1 MIYPVLYDYRIA
13 ITAFFGGFVKAL
25 VQEISSIQ
33 VGYTFRDGVA
43 INPLGDTFVLQMKDL
58 AQGSPVEVSA
68 LSRIQFGEIREQHG
82 LQDGDVVFRS
92 RGPNPSCTLLL
103 GCPNRFILAGP
114 LYRIR
119 VTSEFVLPGYLAW
132 YLNQQ
137 PAQTYL
143 AGVSEGTLQKMVS
156 KNSLLEMPIE
166 FPDLEMQR
174 RILEIEDLLT
184 RESRLTCEILSKKRK
199 LVNSCLAKALQE
211 QEI

>member
-1 MIYPVLYDYRIA
+1 MRA
-13 ITAFFGGFVKAL
+13 E
-25 VQEISSIQ
+25 VQEISGIQ

-43 INPLGDTFVLQMKDL
+43 IDPLGDTFVLQMKDL

-92 RGPNPSCTLLL
+92 RGPNLGSTVLLD
-103 GCPNRFILAGP
+103 CPNRFVLAGP
-114 LYRIR
+114 LYRLR
-119 VTSEFVLPGYLAW
+119 VNSDLVLPGYLAW

-156 KNSLLEMPIE
+156 KNSLLETPIE
-166 FPDLEMQR
+166 FPDLETQR
-174 RILEIEDLLT
+174 RILEIEDLLSC
-184 RESRLTCEILSKKRK
+184 ESRLTREILSKKQK
-199 LVNSCLAKALQE
+199 LVASCLARAIQE
-211 QEI
+211 QEN